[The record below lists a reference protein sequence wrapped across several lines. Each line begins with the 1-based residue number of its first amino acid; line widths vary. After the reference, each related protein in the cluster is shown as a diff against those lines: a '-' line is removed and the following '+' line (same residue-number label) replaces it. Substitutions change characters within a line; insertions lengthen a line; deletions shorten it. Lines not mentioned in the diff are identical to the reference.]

1 MRKRLCDLVTVDENN
16 LDCVVLSVKFDTKPI
31 DLINLGGFDGRE
43 TMFRVS
49 KDPDSISVT
58 VFKEDEKPFSFD
70 IGSRGSTVLNNEM
83 RKVRELILECV
94 HLDFGIYTHG
104 TTGTNKSFRDLV
116 GETLG
121 PRNLDSERRY
131 KINWRTDGGYASVFV
146 NNQHVCRVPY
156 DDVERWKVDRNI
168 VTIQDW
174 SRAENRMV
182 EYGKMERRERTL
194 ERPEVFCEIKW
205 CREDLKEALK
215 REGIPATDYNV
226 DIAAAKG
233 KRCLQERSTEEG
245 WEILSIIINDLDF
258 DGLFEKGVSEKG
270 KITEMAES
278 AQVSVEQQDKV
289 DVKKEEKDR

>member
-1 MRKRLCDLVTVDENN
+1 MSYNN
-16 LDCVVLSVKFDTKPI
+16 SFFYIAIFIKF
-31 DLINLGGFDGRE
+31 
-43 TMFRVS
+43 
-49 KDPDSISVT
+49 
-58 VFKEDEKPFSFD
+58 
-70 IGSRGSTVLNNEM
+70 
-83 RKVRELILECV
+83 
-94 HLDFGIYTHG
+94 
-104 TTGTNKSFRDLV
+104 TN
-116 GETLG
+116 T
-121 PRNLDSERRY
+121 
-131 KINWRTDGGYASVFV
+131 I
-146 NNQHVCRVPY
+146 VPY